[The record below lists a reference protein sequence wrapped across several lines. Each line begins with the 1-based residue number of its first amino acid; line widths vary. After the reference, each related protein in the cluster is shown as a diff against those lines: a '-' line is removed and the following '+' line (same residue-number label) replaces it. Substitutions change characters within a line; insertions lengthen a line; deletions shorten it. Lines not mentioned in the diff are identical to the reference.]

1 MEKLLKDENNYKE
14 HKYNEVEN
22 NMNKKVLTGLISIL
36 LIATVPLAIAQQD
49 SETVPIEESTDVESQ
64 NLLGAA
70 LIAGYILNP
79 EEVGLKTQA
88 KAVALAYYEPGI
100 IFKDKGVALGL
111 KNVEFRANELL
122 YMSEPNQLGLVLVA
136 GLVTGFNINN

>member
-1 MEKLLKDENNYKE
+1 
-14 HKYNEVEN
+14 
-22 NMNKKVLTGLISIL
+22 MNKKVLTGLISIL
-36 LIATVPLAIAQQD
+36 LIATVPLAVAQQD
-49 SETVPIEESTDVESQ
+49 GEPVAVEESPDVESQ

-79 EEVGLKTQA
+79 QEVGLKTQA

-100 IFKDKGVALGL
+100 ILKDKGVALGL
-111 KNVEFRANELL
+111 KNVEFRGGELL

>member
-1 MEKLLKDENNYKE
+1 MKTTYNK
-14 HKYNEVEN
+14 KYNEVEK

-36 LIATVPLAIAQQD
+36 LIATMPLAVAQQGT
-49 SETVPIEESTDVESQ
+49 EPVAVEESPDAESQ

-70 LIAGYILNP
+70 FIAGYIFNP
-79 EEVGLKTQA
+79 QEVGLKTQA

-100 IFKDKGVALGL
+100 IFKDKGLALGL
-111 KNVEFRANELL
+111 KNVEFRAGELL

-136 GLVTGFNINN
+136 GLVTGFNVNN

>member
-1 MEKLLKDENNYKE
+1 
-14 HKYNEVEN
+14 
-22 NMNKKVLTGLISIL
+22 MNKKVLTGLISIL
-36 LIATVPLAIAQQD
+36 LIATVPLAVAQQD
-49 SETVPIEESTDVESQ
+49 SEPVAVEESPDVESQ

-79 EEVGLKTQA
+79 QEVGLKTQA

-100 IFKDKGVALGL
+100 ILKDKGVALGL
-111 KNVEFRANELL
+111 KNVEFRGGELL

-136 GLVTGFNINN
+136 GLVTGFDINN